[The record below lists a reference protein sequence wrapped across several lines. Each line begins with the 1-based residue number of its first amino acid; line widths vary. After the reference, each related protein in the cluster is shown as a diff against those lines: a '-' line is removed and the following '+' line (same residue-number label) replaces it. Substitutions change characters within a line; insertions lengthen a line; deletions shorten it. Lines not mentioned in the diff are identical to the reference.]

1 MKSTLFGLSLRR
13 LVALSLVLV
22 VMGVAGAGCR
32 VTQEESGEAPEVEVE
47 ADPGELPE
55 YDVDGPEVD
64 VGTEEA
70 EVTVP
75 DVDVDTEETEV
86 TVPDVDVSI
95 PEDNEEA
102 GSEDAAS
109 SESEADSSQADS

>member
-1 MKSTLFGLSLRR
+1 MKSTIFGLNLRR

-64 VGTEEA
+64 VGTEET

-75 DVDVDTEETEV
+75 DVEVDTEETEV

-95 PEDNEEA
+95 PEDEEA
-102 GSEDAAS
+102 NPEGEAS
-109 SESEADSSQADS
+109 AENEAENSQTDS